1 MAEVRKG
8 TACSWGVG
16 VSTTT
21 SYGRVANSS
30 RRKTSEKAMLKDQD
44 GDIATKIY
52 HGVEQQITLEIVPTA
67 TTYSTPAIGDTIVV
81 ADSIGDQEGSY
92 FHVDEVNDVQTIG
105 DAARIT
111 LTCSSAPDISA

>member
-21 SYGRVANSS
+21 SYGRVVNSS

-44 GDIATKIY
+44 GDIATKVY
-52 HGVEQQITLEIVPTA
+52 HGAEEQVTLEIVPTA
-67 TTYSTPAIGDTIVV
+67 TTYSTPAVGDTIIV
-81 ADSIGDQEGSY
+81 ADSIGDQESSY

-111 LTCSSAPDISA
+111 LTCSRAADISA